1 MAIDPTIY
9 RRSYEAAA
17 GPAIDPMAMRRQ
29 QVVEE
34 AAAADRDYRATQLQ
48 GEQAKLEAANRK
60 QATLG
65 QIGGMAAAGDGAGAR
80 RTALEAGEFDI
91 IDKLDSMDDSQRKRT
106 LEVTRSIAPVI
117 ASLKQLPPAMRMQAA
132 SSVLVERGLTPEQ
145 IAGLDLSDAGIDA
158 KIGEAMTITE
168 YFAQQKDN
176 RDFDYR
182 AGKDNRDFN
191 YRAGNDAAGH
201 AIQLRGQNMTDAR
214 LRENNAVQL
223 GTIDKTLRKTEGDL
237 RKEFN
242 ALPDVKTF
250 REVAGSYRQI
260 KASANKP
267 NPTAADDISTIFSYM
282 KMLDPGSVVR
292 EGEFATA
299 QNSAGV
305 PEQVQNAYN
314 KALKGTRLNQDQRR
328 NFVESAAG
336 IVTSRGKRYNAVA
349 NEYRGYAGDY
359 GASPDRIAKPVP
371 DIGPQPVKSAASMPK
386 IGTVENGY
394 RFKGGDPAKPSSWAK
409 Q

>member
-9 RRSYEAAA
+9 SRSYEAAA
-17 GPAIDPMAMRRQ
+17 GPALDPMAMRRQ

-34 AAAADRDYRATQLQ
+34 AAAADRDYRAAQLQ

-176 RDFDYR
+176 RDFGFKQMEFGNKVNQQNIDNQFQGANLGVAR
-182 AGKDNRDFN
+182 ANLGLRQQEVALGAVGGMTPKEGRRMTIDLRSKFDALPEVKEFKAIAPVITSARRAPDN
-191 YRAGNDAAGH
+191 AAGD
-201 AIQLRGQNMTDAR
+201 IQLAYTVGK
-214 LRENNAVQL
+214 
-223 GTIDKTLRKTEGDL
+223 I
-237 RKEFN
+237 
-242 ALPDVKTF
+242 
-250 REVAGSYRQI
+250 
-260 KASANKP
+260 
-267 NPTAADDISTIFSYM
+267 
-282 KMLDPGSVVR
+282 LDPNSVVR
-292 EGEFATA
+292 EGELAMA
-299 QNSAGV
+299 VKAGSPLERLLGSGTYTLGNGGRMTPQIRKELLGMLNERALANRQAYDAARNNYV
-305 PEQVQNAYN
+305 GYASEVGINPQSVVGTHVANAYQQP
-314 KALKGTRLNQDQRR
+314 KPK
-328 NFVESAAG
+328 
-336 IVTSRGKRYNAVA
+336 
-349 NEYRGYAGDY
+349 
-359 GASPDRIAKPVP
+359 AKPTP
-371 DIGPQPVKSAASMPK
+371 KAASGWGKMS
-386 IGTVENGY
+386 VN
-394 RFKGGDPAKPSSWAK
+394 D
-409 Q
+409 

>member
-34 AAAADRDYRATQLQ
+34 TAAAERDYRAAQLQ

-176 RDFDYR
+176 RDFGFKQMEFGNKVNQQNIDNQFQGANLGVAR
-182 AGKDNRDFN
+182 ANLGLRQQEVALGAVGGMTPKESRRMTIDLRSKFDALPEVKAFKEIAPVITSARRAPDN
-191 YRAGNDAAGH
+191 AAGD
-201 AIQLRGQNMTDAR
+201 IQLAYTVGK
-214 LRENNAVQL
+214 
-223 GTIDKTLRKTEGDL
+223 I
-237 RKEFN
+237 
-242 ALPDVKTF
+242 
-250 REVAGSYRQI
+250 
-260 KASANKP
+260 
-267 NPTAADDISTIFSYM
+267 
-282 KMLDPGSVVR
+282 LDPNSVVR
-292 EGEFATA
+292 EGELAMA
-299 QNSAGV
+299 VKAGSPLERLLGSGTYTLGNGGRMTPQIRKELLGMLNERALANRQAYDAARNNYV
-305 PEQVQNAYN
+305 GYASEVGINPQSVVGTHVANAYQQPKP
-314 KALKGTRLNQDQRR
+314 KA
-328 NFVESAAG
+328 
-336 IVTSRGKRYNAVA
+336 
-349 NEYRGYAGDY
+349 
-359 GASPDRIAKPVP
+359 
-371 DIGPQPVKSAASMPK
+371 KSTPKAASGWGKMS
-386 IGTVENGY
+386 VN
-394 RFKGGDPAKPSSWAK
+394 D
-409 Q
+409 

>member
-34 AAAADRDYRATQLQ
+34 AAAADRDYRAAQLQ

-91 IDKLDSMDDSQRKRT
+91 IDKLDSMYDSQRKRT
-106 LEVTRSIAPVI
+106 VEVTRSIAPVI

-176 RDFDYR
+176 RDFGFKQMEFGNKVNQQNIDNQFQGANLGVAR
-182 AGKDNRDFN
+182 ANLGLRQQEVALGAVGGMTPKEGRRMTIDLRSKFDALPEVKAFKEIAPVITSARRAPDN
-191 YRAGNDAAGH
+191 AAGD
-201 AIQLRGQNMTDAR
+201 IQLAYTVGK
-214 LRENNAVQL
+214 
-223 GTIDKTLRKTEGDL
+223 I
-237 RKEFN
+237 
-242 ALPDVKTF
+242 
-250 REVAGSYRQI
+250 
-260 KASANKP
+260 
-267 NPTAADDISTIFSYM
+267 
-282 KMLDPGSVVR
+282 LDPNSVVR
-292 EGEFATA
+292 EGELAMA
-299 QNSAGV
+299 VKAGSPLERLLGSGTYTLGNGGRMTPQIRKELLGMLNERALANRQAYDAARNNYV
-305 PEQVQNAYN
+305 GYASEVGINPQSVVGTHVANAYQQP
-314 KALKGTRLNQDQRR
+314 KPK
-328 NFVESAAG
+328 
-336 IVTSRGKRYNAVA
+336 
-349 NEYRGYAGDY
+349 
-359 GASPDRIAKPVP
+359 AKPTP
-371 DIGPQPVKSAASMPK
+371 KAASGWGKMS
-386 IGTVENGY
+386 VN
-394 RFKGGDPAKPSSWAK
+394 D
-409 Q
+409 